1 MNNKQKTISVEDV
14 MKFFTK
20 ALNEANGA
28 GTEIKKDYVNPTA
41 AALLIGAG
49 YDVMKQDGSPLNVTP
64 IQKMNILQ
72 EFNRNDQYTGQTA
85 KERLAL
91 IFDNSE
97 FFNRFQIRYGDQ
109 LTIPIDMRASLPE
122 QLTSSIRA
130 GSQIGINRTEL
141 GAVFGIELYLLHVEL
156 QKDIPIELIRNNLY
170 NPNFENELD
179 EMLNTELAN
188 DFLRLATNGYSDA
201 FSSIGADFYTL
212 AIGHE
217 KILQTA
223 NGSWTNSNG
232 TSLVLGRWGHK
243 VTPNKVNIGSVT
255 GITSATE
262 TPTAPEILQIFDGLI
277 DNHPHDYR
285 NRNNVLIVSPE
296 DYDLYVKARAMPVAA
311 KSAGFGNVT
320 GDVGI
325 NTTFRE
331 NLTNTWIAPPYRG
344 NTVIC
349 NPYKK
354 YIGQSYSGSEVI
366 PNVIFA
372 PLEEFYVGAQNRLD
386 QDRKYNARS
395 AAGGPAIEITKHF
408 WIDFQIRN
416 REACSIAFY
425 GAKCETPVLADS
437 NDIKATNFISG
448 ALTAADVVYPYCDT
462 KGARIFV
469 AVATADQATATALL
483 ADLATAEAALGTGDG
498 KTAELPQGEGYTLAE
513 IGGVKTYFAFRAFK
527 DGVALPSNV
536 VELSLD
542 IP

>member
-1 MNNKQKTISVEDV
+1 MKNKIKPEDILKMFAKMV
-14 MKFFTK
+14 
-20 ALNEANGA
+20 NEAGED
-28 GTEIKKDYVNPTA
+28 TPVQKDYVNDTA

-49 YDVMKQDGSPLNVTP
+49 YDVKKQDGSPYEVTP
-64 IQKMNILQ
+64 LEKLDILQ
-72 EFNRNDQYTGQTA
+72 EFNRNDQYAGQAA

-91 IFDNSE
+91 VFDHSE
-97 FFNRFQIRYGDQ
+97 FMNRFKIVYGDQ

-130 GSQIGINRTEL
+130 GTQSGINVREL
-141 GAVFGIELYLLHVEL
+141 GAVFGMELFLLHVEL
-156 QKDIPIELIRNNLY
+156 QKDIPIQLIRNNLY
-170 NPNFENELD
+170 NPNFEAEID
-179 EMLNTELAN
+179 AMLNTELAN
-188 DFLRLATNGYSDA
+188 DFLRLATNGYADS

-217 KILQTA
+217 KILETA

-232 TSLVLGRWGHK
+232 TSLVLGRWGNR

-255 GITSATE
+255 GISSATE

-296 DYDLYVKARAMPVAA
+296 DYDLYVKARAMPVAV

-325 NTTFRE
+325 NTAFRE
-331 NLTNTWIAPPYRG
+331 NLTNTWNAPPYRG
-344 NTVIC
+344 KMVIM
-349 NPYKK
+349 NPMKK

-366 PNVIFA
+366 PNIIYA
-372 PLEEFYVGAQNRLD
+372 PLEEFYIGVQNRID
-386 QDRKYNARS
+386 QDRKYEARS
-395 AAGGPAIEITKHF
+395 SAGGPAIEITKHF

-425 GAKCETPVLADS
+425 GATCETPVLADS
-437 NDIKATNFISG
+437 ADIKAANYISG

-462 KGARIFV
+462 KGVRIFV
-469 AVATADQATATALL
+469 GVADADQATATALV
-483 ADLATAEAALGTGDG
+483 ANLATAVAALGTGDE

-513 IGGVKTYFAFRAFK
+513 IGGAKTYFAFAAFK
-527 DGVALPSNV
+527 DGVLLKSTT
-536 VELSLD
+536 VELNLD
-542 IP
+542 IS